1 MRVDEDFARVFDIK
15 ITNGRFFE
23 KDRLADSNSVVL
35 NESAAREMGLTDPI
49 GEQIYFP
56 DPNSPRFTII
66 GIVRDFHFQSLHHP
80 VRPMVLHKFNS
91 QGFGRYLSVRVADM
105 NTPVTLRYIENSWS
119 KSALNQAFEYE
130 FFSEHFANV
139 YLTERKSADILLIF
153 SFIAIMIACLGLFGL
168 AAFTTEQRTKEIGIR
183 KTLGSSVPGI
193 IGLLL
198 EKLTK
203 WVIIANLIAWPVAWF
218 VMQKWLQNFVYRA
231 TLQVWIFLLA
241 GVITL
246 ITAFL
251 TVSYQSI
258 KAAVS
263 NPVKALRYE

>member
-1 MRVDEDFARVFDIK
+1 
-15 ITNGRFFE
+15 
-23 KDRLADSNSVVL
+23 
-35 NESAAREMGLTDPI
+35 MGVPT
-49 GEQIYFP
+49 
-56 DPNSPRFTII
+56 
-66 GIVRDFHFQSLHHP
+66 
-80 VRPMVLHKFNS
+80 
-91 QGFGRYLSVRVADM
+91 
-105 NTPVTLRYIENSWS
+105 TLQFIENSWR

-130 FFSEHFANV
+130 FFSDHFTRV

-153 SFIAIMIACLGLFGL
+153 SIIAILIACLGLFGL

-183 KTLGSSVPGI
+183 KTLGASVPGI

-203 WVIIANLIAWPVAWF
+203 WVLVANLIAWPVAWF
-218 VMQKWLQNFVYRA
+218 VMQKWLQNFVYR
-231 TLQVWIFLLA
+231 TNLQIWIFILA
-241 GVITL
+241 GVVTL
-246 ITAFL
+246 VTAFL